1 MKDSLKPGLAVAR
14 RFEIL
19 RESTIDV
26 LGEDRR
32 VYATP
37 AMVRDIEIACLEMI
51 AGHLDDGEATVG
63 MRVAVDHLGASLEG
77 SWVEIGATIAEIDG
91 RRIVLDVE
99 VRDPVEVVGKGRHVR
114 FVVDL
119 ARQAGRVD
127 AKRAQL
133 AGEIA

>member
-1 MKDSLKPGLAVAR
+1 MKDTLKQGLSVTR
-14 RFEIL
+14 RFDIP

-26 LGEDRR
+26 LGADRR

-37 AMVRDIEIACLEMI
+37 AMVRDIEIACLEMV
-51 AGHLDDGEATVG
+51 AEHLDEGEATVG

-77 SWVEIGATIAEIDG
+77 SWVEIAGTIAEIEG
-91 RRIVLDVE
+91 RRIAFDVE
-99 VRDPVEVVGKGRHVR
+99 VRDPVDLVGKGRHVR

-119 ARQAGRVD
+119 ARQAGRID

-133 AGEIA
+133 AGEG

>member
-1 MKDSLKPGLAVAR
+1 MKDSLKPGLTVTR
-14 RFEIL
+14 RFDIP

-51 AGHLDDGEATVG
+51 AEHLDGNEATVG
-63 MRVAVDHLGASLEG
+63 ARVAVDHLGASLEG
-77 SWVEIGATIAEIDG
+77 SWVEVTGTVAEIEG
-91 RRIVLDVE
+91 RRVALDVE
-99 VRDPVEVVGKGRHVR
+99 VRDPVDLVGKGRHVR

-119 ARQAGRVD
+119 ARQAARVD
-127 AKRAQL
+127 AKRAAL
-133 AGEIA
+133 AGEGA

>member
-1 MKDSLKPGLAVAR
+1 MKDTLQPGLRVAR
-14 RFEIL
+14 RFDIP

-37 AMVRDIEIACLEMI
+37 AMVRDIEIACLEM
-51 AGHLDDGEATVG
+51 AAEHLDEGEATVG

-77 SWVEIGATIAEIDG
+77 SWVEIAGTIAEIDG
-91 RRIVLDVE
+91 RRIAFDVE
-99 VRDPVEVVGKGRHVR
+99 VRDPVDLVGKGRHVR

-119 ARQAGRVD
+119 ARQAGRID

-133 AGEIA
+133 AAEG

>member
-1 MKDSLKPGLAVAR
+1 MKDSLKPGLCVTR
-14 RFEIL
+14 RFDIP

-51 AGHLDDGEATVG
+51 AEHLDEGEATVG

-77 SWVEIGATIAEIDG
+77 SWVEVTGTVAEIDG
-91 RRIVLDVE
+91 RRIVLDVG

-119 ARQAGRVD
+119 ERQAGRVD

-133 AGEIA
+133 TGDGA

>member
-1 MKDSLKPGLAVAR
+1 MKDTLKPGLAATR
-14 RFEIL
+14 RFAIG

-37 AMVRDIEIACLEMI
+37 AMVRDIEIACLDMI
-51 AGHLDDGEATVG
+51 AGHLDDNEATVG
-63 MRVAVDHLGASLEG
+63 MRVEIDHLGASLLG
-77 SWVEIGATIAEIDG
+77 SWVEVTATVSEVDG
-91 RRIVLDVE
+91 RRVGLAVE
-99 VRDPVEVVGKGRHVR
+99 VRDPLDLVGRGRHDR

-119 ARQAGRVD
+119 GRQAARVD

-133 AGEIA
+133 ADAGR